1 LARVAKCI
9 FSMSRTM
16 SYFGGCTKEHTIF
29 CIGFPYPRRNDE
41 TLDCVLP
48 EADA

>member
-1 LARVAKCI
+1 VESGEFLVP
-9 FSMSRTM
+9 
-16 SYFGGCTKEHTIF
+16 GTKEHTIF